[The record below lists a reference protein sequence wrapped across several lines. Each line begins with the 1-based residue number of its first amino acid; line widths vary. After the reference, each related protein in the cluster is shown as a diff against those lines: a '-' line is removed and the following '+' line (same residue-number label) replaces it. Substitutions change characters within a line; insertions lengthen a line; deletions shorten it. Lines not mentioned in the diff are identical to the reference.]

1 MERYKNYI
9 GGEWVD
15 PVGGEYFE
23 DRNPADTRELIGLFP
38 RSSRE
43 DVDKAVVAA
52 REAYKKWRLVPPPKR
67 AEILYRVAQR
77 LVELKETIAR
87 DMTRENG
94 KILEETR
101 GDVQEAIDMGF
112 FIAGEGRRL
121 HGYTTTSELPDKM
134 AFCIRVPV
142 GVAVV
147 ITAWNF
153 PMAVPSWK
161 IFPAL
166 VCGNTVIFKPSEETP
181 LTAHHFVKVFEEC
194 GLPPG
199 VLNLVHG
206 FGPEAGQALCEHPG
220 TDILAF
226 TGSTEV
232 GRLIAEIGARGY
244 KRVSLEMG
252 GKNPIIVMDDADLDL
267 AVQGCVWGAFGTS
280 GQRCTAASRLIVHKA
295 VYTKFL
301 EGFVERAKALRVG
314 NGLDPQTQMGPII
327 NEAQLRKIE
336 HYVELGKQEGA
347 RLMCG
352 GYRLTDGDLKYGYF
366 YAPTVFADVHPS
378 MKIAQD
384 EIFGPV
390 VCVIPFE
397 TLDEAIEIAN
407 GVRYGLSSAI
417 YTRDVRNAMVAIRD
431 LQAGITYINA
441 PSIGA
446 EIHLPFGGVKQTGNG
461 HREGGTQ
468 VLDIFSEWKAVYVDY
483 SGRLQ
488 RAQIDTERLV
498 KLGD

>member
-1 MERYKNYI
+1 MHKHCNYI
-9 GGEWVD
+9 GGEWVE
-15 PVGGEYFE
+15 PVDGEYIE
-23 DRNPADTRELIGLFP
+23 NRNPADTRELIGLFP
-38 RSSRE
+38 KSTRA
-43 DVDKAVVAA
+43 DVDRAVEAA
-52 REAYKKWRLVPPPKR
+52 REAYPKWRRIPPPKR

-77 LVELKETIAR
+77 LIELKETIAR

-121 HGYTTTSELPDKM
+121 HGYTTTAELPNKF
-134 AFCIRVPV
+134 AYCIRVPI

-153 PMAVPSWK
+153 PVAVPSWK

-181 LTAHHFVKVFEEC
+181 LSAEHFVRVFEEC

-199 VLNLVHG
+199 VLNLVQG
-206 FGPEAGQALCEHPG
+206 YGPEAGQALCEHPG

-232 GRLIAEIGARGY
+232 GRQVAEIGARMY

-252 GKNPIIVMDDADLDL
+252 GKNPIIVMDDTDVSF
-267 AVQGCVWGAFGTS
+267 AVQGCIWGAFGTS
-280 GQRCTAASRLIVHKA
+280 GQRCTAASRLIVHKRIYNQF
-295 VYTKFL
+295 VR
-301 EGFVERAKALRVG
+301 EFVERAKAIRVG
-314 NGLDPQTQMGPII
+314 NGLDPETEMGPII
-327 NEAQLRKIE
+327 NETQLRKIE
-336 HYVELGKQEGA
+336 YYVELGQKEGA
-347 RLMCG
+347 KLLCG
-352 GYRLTDGDLKYGYF
+352 GYRLTEGDLKYGYF
-366 YAPTVFADVHPS
+366 YAPTVFADVDPQ
-378 MKIAQD
+378 MQIAQD

-390 VCVIPFE
+390 VCIIPFE

-407 GVRYGLSSAI
+407 SVRYGLSSAI
-417 YTRDVRNAMVAIRD
+417 YTQDVNKAMIAVQE

-446 EIHLPFGGVKQTGNG
+446 EIHLPFGGVKHTGNG

-468 VLDIFSEWKAVYVDY
+468 VLDIFSEWKAVYIDY

-488 RAQIDTERLV
+488 RAQIDTDRIVRVQE
-498 KLGD
+498 

>member
-38 RSSRE
+38 KSSRE
-43 DVDKAVVAA
+43 DVDKAVAAA

-194 GLPPG
+194 DLPPG

-232 GRLIAEIGARGY
+232 GHLIAEIGARGY

-252 GKNPIIVMDDADLDL
+252 GKNPIIIMDDADLDL

-295 VYTKFL
+295 VYAKFL
-301 EGFVERAKALRVG
+301 DAFVERAKALRVG

-336 HYVELGKQEGA
+336 YHVELGKQEGA

-352 GYRLTDGDLKYGYF
+352 GHRLTDGDLKYGYF